1 MYKLTWSTYC
11 QRGSHVFGGP
21 KRTPVFSVA
30 KDARNSPDVQAC
42 SPVQRFLRGWFC
54 GIASTNSSHTIP
66 ANLTPVDSTVEAPP
80 SLPLLCHS
88 LTRLPHPHGAQVL
101 VARLRACARSE
112 RAQDSIQCFRERL
125 EPAAGGAV
133 SAIEHPADG
142 ATGGARGRLVL
153 RCSWLACERVRRA
166 QRLDSVHL
174 RASRT
179 SRNRHRLRNR
189 APRRWRHRGRSGA
202 TGAQVLVHAC
212 ERLTSDGRRVV
223 DAHVRASRTDWCRR
237 RRQDCLLPPIPAI

>member
-1 MYKLTWSTYC
+1 MVLRYSW
-11 QRGSHVFGGP
+11 H
-21 KRTPVFSVA
+21 
-30 KDARNSPDVQAC
+30 AC
-42 SPVQRFLRGWFC
+42 ERVR
-54 GIASTNSSHTIP
+54 
-66 ANLTPVDSTVEAPP
+66 
-80 SLPLLCHS
+80 
-88 LTRLPHPHGAQVL
+88 
-101 VARLRACARSE
+101 ARS
-112 RAQDSIQCFRERL
+112 RRKTRFSASASVWNQL
-125 EPAAGGAV
+125 AAAGGAV

-174 RASRT
+174 RASGT

-212 ERLTSDGRRVV
+212 ERLTSDGRRVI
-223 DAHVRASRTDWCRR
+223 DAHVRASRTDSGAAATSAR
-237 RRQDCLLPPIPAI
+237 LPPGSCRQFPPFRFVLVEALCYIPLRLEK

>member
-1 MYKLTWSTYC
+1 MLYVSATALPPPHDSQTCLVLRCSWL
-11 QRGSHVFGGP
+11 
-21 KRTPVFSVA
+21 
-30 KDARNSPDVQAC
+30 AC
-42 SPVQRFLRGWFC
+42 ERVRRAQSGRK
-54 GIASTNSSHTIP
+54 
-66 ANLTPVDSTVEAPP
+66 
-80 SLPLLCHS
+80 
-88 LTRLPHPHGAQVL
+88 TRLSASASVWYQPKSPQSTQSST
-101 VARLRACARSE
+101 RAMA
-112 RAQDSIQCFRERL
+112 
-125 EPAAGGAV
+125 PTAAL
-133 SAIEHPADG
+133 
-142 ATGGARGRLVL
+142 GGARGRPVL

-202 TGAQVLVHAC
+202 TVAEVLVHAC

-223 DAHVRASRTDWCRR
+223 DAHVRASRADWCRR